1 MKSPRLP
8 LVNKGK
14 KCIHTQLENIRI
26 HAEGD
31 PHKFVRMGIS
41 VHRYQS
47 ASVIKLRT

>member
-8 LVNKGK
+8 LVNEGK
-14 KCIHTQLENIRI
+14 KCIHTRLENLWI

-31 PHKFVRMGIS
+31 PHKVVRMGIS
-41 VHRYQS
+41 VHRHQS